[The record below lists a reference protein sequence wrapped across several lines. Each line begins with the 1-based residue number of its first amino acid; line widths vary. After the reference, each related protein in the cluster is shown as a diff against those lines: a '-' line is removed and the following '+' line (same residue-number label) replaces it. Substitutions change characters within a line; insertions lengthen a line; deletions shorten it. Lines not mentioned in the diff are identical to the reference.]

1 MTWRGQKAFELMHP
15 ALLKSSG
22 WKYTGRLRD
31 LMAAK
36 WAGVAGT
43 FDDLPKYKKV
53 ELVAQ
58 YEIGWRMEAVN
69 AYEAARR
76 K

>member
-1 MTWRGQKAFELMHP
+1 VTWRGQKALELMHP

-22 WKYTGRLRD
+22 WKYAGRARD
-31 LMAAK
+31 LIAAR
-36 WAGVAGT
+36 WAGCFAEFDGLPTYKRVEVVAM
-43 FDDLPKYKKV
+43 
-53 ELVAQ
+53 
-58 YEIGWRMEAVN
+58 YEVGWRMDSVN